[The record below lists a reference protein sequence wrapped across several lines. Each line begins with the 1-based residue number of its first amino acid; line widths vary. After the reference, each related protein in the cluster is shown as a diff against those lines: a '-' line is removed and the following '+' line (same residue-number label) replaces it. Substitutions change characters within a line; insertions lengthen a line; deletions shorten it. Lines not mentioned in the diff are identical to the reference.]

1 MQKFLHFSRKNP
13 TWPLSSLSTLQTVQ
27 LSQSDKTGLS
37 IDDVAYTSFNRVIF
51 KAGSPSESSVM

>member
-51 KAGSPSESSVM
+51 KAGSPS